1 MPRTVLCVD
10 DNRAFVDNIQ
20 EILGE
25 VGYATRS
32 ASSCKEALERAHQGF
47 DVALVDVRLPDGD
60 GTALAV
66 ALREVCP
73 DAQVILLTG
82 FASLESAAA
91 AVRAGAWAYL
101 VKPCATPDLL
111 LSIEQASRQVEL
123 LEDKRKLQGRA
134 AMAEKLAAIGTL
146 TAGLSHEIKNPLNAA
161 SLQLKVLDNRLK
173 KLPEDVQAQYRGPLA
188 LVQDE
193 ITRLNRLL
201 QEFLEFAR
209 PRELNAHPV
218 DLATLLERIVEL
230 LGVEAERAGVRIE
243 RAWQSPLTM
252 QGDEERL
259 RQALINL
266 IRNAIQ
272 ATPPLGAVRVE
283 AKAGPGVGVAV
294 EDTGPGIPEELRQ
307 RVFEPFFTTKAAGSG
322 LGLPLV
328 HSIVEQHRGTIA
340 IESGP
345 SGGARFVLHFPAPV
359 RA

>member
-25 VGYATRS
+25 VGYATRI

-73 DAQVILLTG
+73 NAQVILLTG

-123 LEDKRKLQGRA
+123 LEDKRALQARA

-173 KLPEDVQAQYRGPLA
+173 KLPDEQQPQYRGPLA

-209 PRELNAHPV
+209 PRELNAQPV
-218 DLATLLERIVEL
+218 DLAALLERIVEL
-230 LGVEAERAGVRIE
+230 VGVEAERAEVRIE
-243 RAWQSPLTM
+243 RAWETPLSV
-252 QGDEERL
+252 QGDEQRL
-259 RQALINL
+259 QQALLNL

-272 ATPPLGAVRVE
+272 ATPAHGAVRVE
-283 AKAGPGVGVAV
+283 ARTGPEVRVAV

-340 IESGP
+340 IESSE
-345 SGGARFVLHFPAPV
+345 SGGARFVLHFPVPA